1 MKSVSI
7 GDGMKYIKDKS
18 FYGCESMNN
27 VYCHAEIPPS
37 VETDAFQNAYIKYAT
52 LHVPATSVEQYK
64 AHEVWGKFGTIVPL
78 TEEAN
83 SISMLS
89 ADETNVIEHIYTIDN
104 KQTNDFQKG
113 VNIIQYKDGTAKK
126 VLAK

>member
-1 MKSVSI
+1 MQRFPHLSKRMHSKMHTLSTPH
-7 GDGMKYIKDKS
+7 
-18 FYGCESMNN
+18 SM
-27 VYCHAEIPPS
+27 CLQH
-37 VETDAFQNAYIKYAT
+37 
-52 LHVPATSVEQYK
+52 SVEQYK

-78 TEEAN
+78 TEEEN

-113 VNIIQYKDGTAKK
+113 VNIIQYKDGTTKK
-126 VLAK
+126 VLMK